1 MSGFLERVFDF
12 LAGRSGY
19 RETYVSESTKFI
31 REYLRT
37 HPEEVESQREG
48 RAIWWDKTKEERAP
62 APSMRHSPRSG
73 GNEHTF
79 AATSAGG
86 YEWSFDK
93 DDIPA
98 SEGKEGT

>member
-1 MSGFLERVFDF
+1 M
-12 LAGRSGY
+12 Y
-19 RETYVSESTKFI
+19 ESDLTKFM
-31 REYLRT
+31 REFLRQ
-37 HPEEVESQREG
+37 HPEEVESQRKG

-62 APSMRHSPRSG
+62 TPPMRHAPRAG

-79 AATSAGG
+79 TAAGG

-93 DDIPA
+93 DDVPQ

>member
-1 MSGFLERVFDF
+1 MAFLERVFDF
-12 LAGRSGY
+12 LAGRAGY
-19 RETYVSESTKFI
+19 RETYVSDATKFI

-37 HPEEVESQREG
+37 HPEEVESQRKG

-62 APSMRHSPRSG
+62 TPPMRHAPRAG

-79 AATSAGG
+79 TASGG

-93 DDIPA
+93 DDIPQ